1 MSWRE
6 LACCRMADRDAREPR
21 ALASVESR
29 ASLRTGTRRKNEREC
44 ARDEVRPAAALPW
57 LPLHSWLRRY
67 KSMGLRGMFSVEAYS
82 VIVVSHPSISLRRKR
97 LFFCVLDV
105 HMCIANRPVRRHVAK
120 HAPLWQFAA
129 RSRVWVV
136 VSVLRVSPRTGGV
149 DNGCSPQ
156 SCENESI
163 VRENVSWQWHRK
175 TYRAV
180 LYGTNS
186 ARPLSQTLSD

>member
-1 MSWRE
+1 
-6 LACCRMADRDAREPR
+6 
-21 ALASVESR
+21 
-29 ASLRTGTRRKNEREC
+29 
-44 ARDEVRPAAALPW
+44 
-57 LPLHSWLRRY
+57 
-67 KSMGLRGMFSVEAYS
+67 MGLRGMFSVEAYS

-180 LYGTNS
+180 RYQV
-186 ARPLSQTLSD
+186 RVRCQTLSD